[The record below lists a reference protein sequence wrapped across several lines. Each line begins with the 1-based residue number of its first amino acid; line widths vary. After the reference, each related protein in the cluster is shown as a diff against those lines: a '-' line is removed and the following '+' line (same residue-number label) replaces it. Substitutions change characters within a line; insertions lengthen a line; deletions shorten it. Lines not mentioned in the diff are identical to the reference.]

1 LRIEYDKEAD
11 ALYIQL
17 REATVDDNIDIEEGV
32 TVDLDE
38 KRHIVGIEILDASKR
53 LSLEDLVNITVQNLP
68 IEKVRTPD
76 FKL

>member
-17 REATVDDNIDIEEGV
+17 REASVDDNIDIEEGV

-53 LSLEDLVNITVQNLP
+53 LSLEDLVNITIQNLP
-68 IEKVRTPD
+68 VEKVESVTV
-76 FKL
+76 